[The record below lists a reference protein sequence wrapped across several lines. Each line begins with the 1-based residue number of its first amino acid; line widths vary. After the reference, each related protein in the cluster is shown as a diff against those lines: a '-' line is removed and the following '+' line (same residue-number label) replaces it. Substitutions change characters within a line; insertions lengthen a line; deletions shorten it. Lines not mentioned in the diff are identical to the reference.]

1 MADTLFTKIING
13 QIPSYKIHEDE
24 LTFTFLDIN
33 QHHQGSLLIVPK
45 AQVDHFFD
53 LEDSD
58 YNAIFQT
65 AKVLSPILKKAFGS
79 ERVGLVIEGLEVPH
93 AHIKLYPINGPGDIG
108 DNKIAMLSEEEM
120 TRIQNKILELL

>member
-1 MADTLFTKIING
+1 MVDSLFTKIIKG
-13 QIPSYKIHEDE
+13 EMPSYKIHEDE

-33 QHHQGSLLIVPK
+33 QTNQGSLLIVPK

-58 YNAIFQT
+58 YQAIFQR

-79 ERVGLVIEGLEVPH
+79 KRVGLIVE
-93 AHIKLYPINGPGDIG
+93 
-108 DNKIAMLSEEEM
+108 
-120 TRIQNKILELL
+120 

>member
-1 MADTLFTKIING
+1 MVDTLFTKIIKG
-13 QIPSYKIHEDE
+13 EMPSYKIHEDE

-33 QHHQGSLLIVPK
+33 QTNQGSLLIVPK

-58 YNAIFQT
+58 YQAIFQR

-79 ERVGLVIEGLEVPH
+79 KRVGLIVEWLEVPH
-93 AHIKLYPINGPGDIG
+93 VHIRLFPINYPGDIG
-108 DNKIAMLSEEEM
+108 NSKVTLLSDEEM
-120 TRIQNKILELL
+120 KHIQNKILELL